1 MEFVKYTA
9 EGPVGVITISRPEAL
24 NALNDQVIRQLD
36 AVLSD
41 LDLEQIPQDAVDAY
55 YQTEAPHRM
64 YIGEVIDILYGN
76 ESDNA
81 SL

>member
-1 MEFVKYTA
+1 MS
-9 EGPVGVITISRPEAL
+9 IL
-24 NALNDQVIRQLD
+24 
-36 AVLSD
+36 LSAFFQRHIKRIWGCKKIYWQD